1 VLCSPKFLYLGSEEP
16 FPSETPSKAAK
27 KPASGPQPV
36 DGWQFASRLSYLLWS
51 SAPDEELYRL
61 ASQNKLRD
69 PAVLRAQVK
78 RLIADPRAWEFVRN
92 FAGQWLSVRNLDNGN
107 PPDRRFYRDYD
118 DALRDSSKQGPL
130 EFCNEVLKKDLPI
143 TNFLESD
150 FLVINERMAKH
161 YGIEGVDG
169 EAFRRVPAPADDRR
183 GGVLGMSGIL
193 TYLADG
199 TRTLPVRRAT
209 WVLDTLWNQ
218 PVPPPPPNAGDLP
231 AIKDK
236 KQRSVRERLDE
247 HRTSE
252 NCASC
257 HTRVDPF
264 GMALE
269 NYDATGM
276 WRDRQNG
283 EGMRGDKG
291 SPALDVSGKLPGDR
305 EFKTVQEFKAALLAE
320 KEKFVKGFTEK
331 LLCYALGRPIGY
343 ADHLTVEQITAH
355 AAKHEYRLQEII
367 QATVAS
373 SFFQTK

>member
-1 VLCSPKFLYLGSEEP
+1 M
-16 FPSETPSKAAK
+16 
-27 KPASGPQPV
+27 

-61 ASQNKLRD
+61 ASQDKLRD

-78 RLIADPRAWEFVRN
+78 RMIADPKAWEFVRS
-92 FAGQWLSVRNLDNGN
+92 FAGQWLSVRNFDNGN
-107 PPDRRFYRDYD
+107 PPNRDFYKFYD
-118 DALRDSSKQGPL
+118 DALRDSSKREPL
-130 EFCNEVLKKDLPI
+130 EFFSEVLKQDLPI
-143 TNFLESD
+143 TDFLDSD
-150 FLVINERMAKH
+150 FLVINERLAKH
-161 YGIEGVDG
+161 YGIEGVEGD
-169 EAFRRVPAPADDRR
+169 EFRRVPAPADDRR

-236 KQRSVRERLDE
+236 KPRSVRDRLDE
-247 HRTSE
+247 HRISE

-257 HTRVDPF
+257 HVRVDPF

-283 EGMRGDKG
+283 EGMRGDKN
-291 SPALDVSGKLPGDR
+291 SPALDVSGKLPDGR

-320 KEKFVKGFTEK
+320 KENFMKGFTEK
-331 LLCYALGRPIGY
+331 LLCYALGRPSAMAIISPSSKSC
-343 ADHLTVEQITAH
+343 AD
-355 AAKHEYRLQEII
+355 AAKHDYRLQEII

-373 SFFQTK
+373 TFFQTK